1 VWLPLPHLLQL
12 LPTQIDLFYRTGAFG
27 SAVSIVSF
35 GVTVWAAASLVLRLT
50 GSATGAATAA
60 ALFILN
66 PNLLYLQSTP
76 MTEPLLLATTF
87 VAVLWLYE
95 WVAPGPP
102 DPTAAPAHTEGVPA
116 QLGWC
121 LFAAAWT
128 RYEAW
133 PVIVAGLG
141 AAAFAMW
148 RRSDAPAR
156 VASRVARVAAWP
168 VAAVL
173 LFLVNSR
180 LTIGSW
186 FISGG
191 FYERDPLYD
200 GLAWRSL
207 VAIWWGTHQLS
218 GYVIETVALLTAAW
232 LTIRALSR
240 REAAAWLVPVA
251 LLAAAALPL
260 YGFYQGHP
268 YRVRYMVPAMAA
280 CALFCGIA
288 VGAFRR
294 PVKSHRTTR
303 RPGLF
308 APAIAAALVTS
319 SLIESPP
326 LSGRAPLIEEAQW
339 DLPRSRERQAVTA
352 CLAPHYGGETVMASM
367 GSLAHYMQELSHE
380 GFDIADFLH
389 EGNGTLWTLA
399 LETGPAPHVGWMLI
413 EEQSEGGDVLA
424 RRVREDTAFARGLR
438 RVCEGGGLAL
448 YQRVVDN

>member
-1 VWLPLPHLLQL
+1 
-12 LPTQIDLFYRTGAFG
+12 
-27 SAVSIVSF
+27 
-35 GVTVWAAASLVLRLT
+35 
-50 GSATGAATAA
+50 
-60 ALFILN
+60 
-66 PNLLYLQSTP
+66 
-76 MTEPLLLATTF
+76 
-87 VAVLWLYE
+87 
-95 WVAPGPP
+95 
-102 DPTAAPAHTEGVPA
+102 
-116 QLGWC
+116 
-121 LFAAAWT
+121 
-128 RYEAW
+128 
-133 PVIVAGLG
+133 
-141 AAAFAMW
+141 
-148 RRSDAPAR
+148 
-156 VASRVARVAAWP
+156 
-168 VAAVL
+168 
-173 LFLVNSR
+173 
-180 LTIGSW
+180 
-186 FISGG
+186 
-191 FYERDPLYD
+191 
-200 GLAWRSL
+200 
-207 VAIWWGTHQLS
+207 
-218 GYVIETVALLTAAW
+218 

-339 DLPRSRERQAVTA
+339 DVPRSRERQAVTA
-352 CLAPHYGGETVMASM
+352 CLAPHYGGEKVMASM